1 MPVYFVAEIQEIKD
15 QASYLEY
22 IESVEMIIQR
32 YGGKY
37 LVRGGNSVTV
47 SGGWKPIKLIVI
59 RFDSIEKLQECFNS
73 ADYREIAPLRE
84 KATVGRAIAVEGIDT

>member
-37 LVRGGNSVTV
+37 LVRGGETITI
-47 SGGWKPIKLIVI
+47 SGNWTPARIVVI
-59 RFDSIEKLQECFNS
+59 EFDNFEKLRSCFGS
-73 ADYREIAPLRE
+73 PEYRAVAPLRE
-84 KATVGRAIAVEGIDT
+84 KSTKGRAIAVEGIE